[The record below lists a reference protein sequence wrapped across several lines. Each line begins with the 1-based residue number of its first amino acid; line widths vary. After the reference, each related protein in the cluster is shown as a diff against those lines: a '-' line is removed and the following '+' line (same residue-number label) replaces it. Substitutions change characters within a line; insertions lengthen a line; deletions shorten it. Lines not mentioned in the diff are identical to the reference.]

1 MSLWLLTLLLSLPV
15 LITGFI
21 FLSLKIK
28 AKNLRFLL
36 AFSAAYLFA
45 ISVMHLL
52 PESYEG
58 ANGKTIGLFILIGFF
73 IQIIIEY
80 FSAGIEHGHVHAHT
94 DSCKTHLPLGMIT
107 GLYLHS
113 LLEGLPIYQSGILEL
128 GTSSGNILSTQQ
140 SLIFGITL
148 HNIPIAIAFVTLLLE
163 HKATKLKTVLLLAGF
178 ALMAPLGC
186 FISYGLNS
194 IGVHNY
200 EGFLKLSFGIVIGIF
215 LHIST
220 AIMFETSENHRYNI
234 AKIGSMIAGV
244 TLAAFI
250 S

>member
-1 MSLWLLTLLLSLPV
+1 MSLWLLTILLTLPV

-28 AKNLRFLL
+28 AQNLRFLL

-45 ISVMHLL
+45 ISVTHLL
-52 PESYEG
+52 PECYVG
-58 ANGKTIGLFILIGFF
+58 TNTKTIGLFILVGFF
-73 IQIIIEY
+73 IQIVLEY
-80 FSAGIEHGHVHAHT
+80 FSAGIEHGHTHAHSH
-94 DSCKTHLPLGMIT
+94 SCEKHLPLGMIA

-113 LLEGLPIYQSGILEL
+113 LLEGLPIYQSGIIDAHSD
-128 GTSSGNILSTQQ
+128 TVLSTQQ
-140 SLIFGITL
+140 SLVFGITI

-163 HKATKLKTVLLLAGF
+163 HKTSKLKTAALLLGF

-186 FISYGLNS
+186 LISFILNS
-194 IGVHNY
+194 VGVQNY
-200 EGFLKLSFGIVIGIF
+200 DGFLKLSFAVVIGIF

-220 AIMFETSENHRYNI
+220 AIMFETGENHRYNL
-234 AKIGSMIAGV
+234 AKIMSMIAGV
-244 TLAAFI
+244 FLAALI

>member
-1 MSLWLLTLLLSLPV
+1 MSLWLLTIALSLPV
-15 LITGFI
+15 LVTGFI

-36 AFSAAYLFA
+36 AFSAAYLFT
-45 ISVMHLL
+45 ISVTHLL
-52 PESYEG
+52 PECYEG

-80 FSAGIEHGHVHAHT
+80 FSAGIEHGHVHAHS
-94 DSCKTHLPLGMIT
+94 DSCKKHLPLGMIT
-107 GLYLHS
+107 GLFLHS
-113 LLEGLPIYQSGILEL
+113 LLEGLPIYHSGIIEPE
-128 GTSSGNILSTQQ
+128 TSNVLTTQQ

-163 HKATKLKTVLLLAGF
+163 HQASKFKTILLLIGF

-186 FISYGLNS
+186 FISYVLNS
-194 IGVHNY
+194 FGVNNY
-200 EGFLKLSFGIVIGIF
+200 EGFLKLSFGVVIGIF

-220 AIMFETSENHRYNI
+220 AIMFETSENHRYNL
-234 AKIGSMIAGV
+234 AKIMSMIAGV
-244 TLAAFI
+244 FLAALI

>member
-1 MSLWLLTLLLSLPV
+1 MSVWLLTVLLSFPV

-45 ISVMHLL
+45 ISVTHLL
-52 PESYEG
+52 PECYQSS
-58 ANGKTIGLFILIGFF
+58 NGKTIGLFILIGFF

-80 FSAGIEHGHVHAHT
+80 FSAGIEHGHIHAHS
-94 DSCKTHLPLGMIT
+94 DSCKKHLPLGMII

-113 LLEGLPIYQSGILEL
+113 LLEGLPIYQSGIITEASDN
-128 GTSSGNILSTQQ
+128 TVLSTQQ

-148 HNIPIAIAFVTLLLE
+148 HNIPIAIAFVTLLLD
-163 HKATKLKTVLLLAGF
+163 HQSSKFKTILLLIVF

-186 FISYGLNS
+186 LISYILNS
-194 IGVHNY
+194 VGVQNY
-200 EGFLKLSFGIVIGIF
+200 DGFLKLSFGIVIGIF

-220 AIMFETSENHRYNI
+220 AIMFETSENHKYNI

-244 TLAAFI
+244 ILAAAI

>member
-1 MSLWLLTLLLSLPV
+1 MSLGLLTLLLSLPV
-15 LITGFI
+15 VVTGLI

-28 AKNLRFLL
+28 ARNLRFLL

-45 ISVMHLL
+45 ISVTHLL
-52 PESYEG
+52 PEAYEG
-58 ANGKTIGLFILIGFF
+58 TDGKVIGLFILIGFF

-80 FSAGIEHGHVHAHT
+80 FSAGIEHGHVHAHS
-94 DSCKTHLPLGMIT
+94 DSCKTHLPWGMIT

-113 LLEGLPIYQSGILEL
+113 LLEGLPIYQSGMIADTAANTVL
-128 GTSSGNILSTQQ
+128 TTQQ

-163 HKATKLKTVLLLAGF
+163 HNMPKSRTILLLLGF

-186 FISYGLNS
+186 LVSYWLNS
-194 IGVHNY
+194 IGVKNY

-220 AIMFETSENHRYNI
+220 AIMFETSENHKYNL
-234 AKIGSMIAGV
+234 AKIASMIAGV
-244 TLAAFI
+244 VLAAFI

>member
-1 MSLWLLTLLLSLPV
+1 MSLWLLTILLALPV
-15 LITGFI
+15 LITGSI

-36 AFSAAYLFA
+36 AFSAAYLFT
-45 ISVMHLL
+45 ISVTHLL
-52 PESYEG
+52 PECYEG
-58 ANGKTIGLFILIGFF
+58 TNTKTVGLFILVGFF
-73 IQIIIEY
+73 IQILLEY
-80 FSAGIEHGHVHAHT
+80 FSAGIEHGHIHAHS
-94 DSCKTHLPLGMIT
+94 DSCQKHLPLGMIA

-113 LLEGLPIYQSGILEL
+113 LLEGLPIYQSSNEL
-128 GTSSGNILSTQQ
+128 MTDSMLSTQQ

-163 HKATKLKTVLLLAGF
+163 HQSNKLKTFLLLIGF

-186 FISYGLNS
+186 FISYVLNS
-194 IGVHNY
+194 FGVNNY
-200 EGFLKLSFGIVIGIF
+200 EGFLKLSFGVVIGIF

-220 AIMFETSENHRYNI
+220 AIMFETGENHKYNL
-234 AKIGSMIAGV
+234 AKIMSMIAGV
-244 TLAAFI
+244 FLAALI

>member
-1 MSLWLLTLLLSLPV
+1 MNLIQLTLLLSLPV
-15 LITGFI
+15 LITGFV

-28 AKNLRFLL
+28 SKNLRFLL

-45 ISVMHLL
+45 ISVTHLL
-52 PESYEG
+52 PECYEG
-58 ANGKTIGLFILIGFF
+58 ANGKTIGLFILVGFF

-94 DSCKTHLPLGMIT
+94 DSCKKHLPLGMIT

-113 LLEGLPIYQSGILEL
+113 LLEGLPIYQSGIINDAAVN
-128 GTSSGNILSTQQ
+128 TVLSTQQ

-163 HKATKLKTVLLLAGF
+163 HKASKTKTILLLVGF

-186 FISYGLNS
+186 LISYLLNT
-194 IGVHNY
+194 IGVQNY
-200 EGFLKLSFGIVIGIF
+200 DGFLKLSFGIVIGIF

-220 AIMFETSENHRYNI
+220 AIMFETSENHKYNI
-234 AKIGSMIAGV
+234 AKIMSMIAGV
-244 TLAAFI
+244 LLAAFI

>member
-1 MSLWLLTLLLSLPV
+1 MSLWLLTILLALPV
-15 LITGFI
+15 LITGSI

-36 AFSAAYLFA
+36 AFSAAYLFT
-45 ISVMHLL
+45 ISVTHLL
-52 PESYEG
+52 PECYEG
-58 ANGKTIGLFILIGFF
+58 TNTKTVGLFILVGFF
-73 IQIIIEY
+73 IQILLEY
-80 FSAGIEHGHVHAHT
+80 FSAGIEHGHIHAHS
-94 DSCKTHLPLGMIT
+94 DSCKKHLPLGMIA

-113 LLEGLPIYQSGILEL
+113 LLEGLPIYQSSNEL
-128 GTSSGNILSTQQ
+128 VADSILSTQQ

-163 HKATKLKTVLLLAGF
+163 HQSNKLKTFLLLVGF

-186 FISYGLNS
+186 FISYVLNS
-194 IGVHNY
+194 FGVNNY
-200 EGFLKLSFGIVIGIF
+200 DGFLKLSFGVVIGIF

-220 AIMFETSENHRYNI
+220 AIMFETGENHKYNL
-234 AKIGSMIAGV
+234 AKIMSMIAGV
-244 TLAAFI
+244 FLAALI